1 MKKILLLLV
10 LAFALLQFF
19 QIDKINPI
27 VDQKNDF
34 LVFKNT
40 PQNVATIIKSACYD
54 CHSNETI
61 YPWYTNVQ
69 PFGWFLK
76 DHIDEGRKELNF
88 STFATYEPS
97 KQTKKLDEA
106 IEEVQKGEMPLD
118 TYTII
123 HQNAKLTEEQK
134 QILVSYFKQTKAAI
148 LAENKF

>member
-134 QILVSYFKQTKAAI
+134 QILVSYFKQTKATI